1 MLGNNKQW
9 IACPELPD
17 LNEVRGL
24 YRRVRSFVGGSGEDI
39 VIVAVGGGSVI
50 DLAKVMSLARSGV
63 EFDLLFEERIAH
75 GKRIDSL
82 EHVPVIAVPTT
93 AGTGSEVT
101 PWAAIWDN
109 TAMTKYSVQGHSL
122 WAEAAIV
129 DPSLSASCPGEVT
142 RNCALDALSH
152 SLEAIWN
159 RNHNPVSDV
168 LAVAAAKGILR
179 HLPVVLSQDER
190 DGSDDDV
197 AIRRARTGLST
208 AAVRAGLAFSN
219 TETALA
225 HALSYRLTIEKGVK
239 HGVACS
245 FSLPRVMR
253 LAMGVDE
260 GRDAVIQAVF
270 SDFRQQTPTHT
281 QTQTQD
287 QQPWKHLDGWLNEVG
302 VSTCLEDY
310 GFAGEADFRERCAV
324 GVTNRR
330 GRNFLGRSV

>member
-1 MLGNNKQW
+1 
-9 IACPELPD
+9 
-17 LNEVRGL
+17 
-24 YRRVRSFVGGSGEDI
+24 
-39 VIVAVGGGSVI
+39 
-50 DLAKVMSLARSGV
+50 
-63 EFDLLFEERIAH
+63 
-75 GKRIDSL
+75 
-82 EHVPVIAVPTT
+82 
-93 AGTGSEVT
+93 
-101 PWAAIWDN
+101 
-109 TAMTKYSVQGHSL
+109 
-122 WAEAAIV
+122 
-129 DPSLSASCPGEVT
+129 
-142 RNCALDALSH
+142 
-152 SLEAIWN
+152 LEAIWN

-245 FSLPRVMR
+245 FSLPRVME

-270 SDFRQQTPTHT
+270 SDFRQAPTHT
-281 QTQTQD
+281 QTHD
-287 QQPWKHLDGWLNEVG
+287 KQPWKHLDGWLNEVG

-330 GRNFLGRSV
+330 GRNFLGKSVK